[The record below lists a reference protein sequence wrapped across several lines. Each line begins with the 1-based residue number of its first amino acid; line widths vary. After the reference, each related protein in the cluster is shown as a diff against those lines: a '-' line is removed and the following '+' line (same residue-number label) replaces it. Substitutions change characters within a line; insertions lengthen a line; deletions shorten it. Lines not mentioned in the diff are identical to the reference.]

1 MMLNSMVYLN
11 VELAI
16 LISEIPLSKEISVLW
31 IIWLDTSWD
40 PCYPIKGHLY
50 NWQAASSQELMHN
63 VMSMEAI
70 TRVRLN

>member
-1 MMLNSMVYLN
+1 MLLNSMVNLN
-11 VELAI
+11 VEPVI
-16 LISEIPLSKEISVLW
+16 LISGIPPSKEISVLW

-40 PCYPIKGHLY
+40 PCCPIKGHLY

-63 VMSMEAI
+63 VMSMEVI